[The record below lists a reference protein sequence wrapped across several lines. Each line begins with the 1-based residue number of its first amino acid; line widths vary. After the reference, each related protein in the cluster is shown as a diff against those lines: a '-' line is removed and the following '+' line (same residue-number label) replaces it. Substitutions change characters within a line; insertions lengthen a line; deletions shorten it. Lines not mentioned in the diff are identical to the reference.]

1 MEYKLDDK
9 IPASCN
15 SIVYVFGRNYHL
27 ASYGDNEDTTFRELL
42 DRAIMNRKEKYGSC
56 FIIIEEPLNGKVF
69 QFGNNDRT
77 TIYEHGTVKGY
88 A

>member
-27 ASYGDNEDTTFRELL
+27 TSYGDNEEITFRELL
-42 DRAIMNRKEKYGSC
+42 DKAIMNKKEKYGSC
-56 FIIIEEPLNGKVF
+56 FIIVEEPLQGKVF
-69 QFGNNDRT
+69 QFGNRDRKL
-77 TIYEHGTVKGY
+77 IYEHGTTKGY